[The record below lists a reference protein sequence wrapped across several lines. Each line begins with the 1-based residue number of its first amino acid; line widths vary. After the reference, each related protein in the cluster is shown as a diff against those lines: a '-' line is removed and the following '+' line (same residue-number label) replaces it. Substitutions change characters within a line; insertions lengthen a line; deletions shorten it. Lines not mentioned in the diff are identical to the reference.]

1 VARSLSKS
9 KKSWSSDSE
18 SGWFSGVT
26 VRSWLLYVCRVWV
39 AGEEKDEDEVEE
51 EEQEQDR

>member
-1 VARSLSKS
+1 
-9 KKSWSSDSE
+9 
-18 SGWFSGVT
+18 VT